1 MLVEFSKTQNM
12 VEIMSFLKRSLFSNF
27 KSRFLEKKTNIDGE
41 LVKTCQ
47 TFSKFVNEINSQKQP
62 SKNPDLKYEFGIFNI
77 VRF

>member
-1 MLVEFSKTQNM
+1 M
-12 VEIMSFLKRSLFSNF
+12 RSLFSDF
-27 KSRFLEKKTNIDGE
+27 KSRFVEKNIDGE